1 MDIKHGDT
9 VYVGM
14 EPHKAAR
21 PMKVVVD
28 NNGCPWLCDNN
39 VDESKDLKDQG
50 CWRCAELPFTRD
62 D

>member
-1 MDIKHGDT
+1 MDVKHGDT
-9 VYVGM
+9 VYVGT

-28 NNGCPWLCDNN
+28 NNGCPWLCDSN